1 MEPSRGKSICIPFKS
16 EDHYA
21 ICVAD
26 PDRFRQ
32 YLMDLHSRHPELL
45 PAGFEQGFLFHDKT
59 WSIKQR
65 VLTRRLRLIATGQL
79 YQVRPSFLMP
89 YMTART
95 EMVERGLYLRQW
107 GVPFDALAYLFG
119 RNAMFWYRAEV
130 ALGRPSLVGT
140 TIKCPEKLPEH
151 LLAEEKPTWLEGH
164 KRYLSTTVAG
174 GCLLGAS
181 HRRIVGATDL
191 GDTSR
196 ARL

>member
-26 PDRFRQ
+26 PEGFRQ
-32 YLMDLHSRHPELL
+32 YLLDLHSRHPELL
-45 PAGFEQGFLFHDKT
+45 PAGFEHGFVFHDKS

-89 YMTART
+89 YLTART

-107 GVPFDALAYLFG
+107 GVPFDALAYSIRTRCDVLVSRRGGLGPPLPG
-119 RNAMFWYRAEV
+119 RDPHQMPREAARTSPRRREAHRV
-130 ALGRPSLVGT
+130 GGTQALPVDHRGRRLPTGSEPS
-140 TIKCPEKLPEH
+140 
-151 LLAEEKPTWLEGH
+151 AYSRGH
-164 KRYLSTTVAG
+164 G
-174 GCLLGAS
+174 
-181 HRRIVGATDL
+181 
-191 GDTSR
+191 SR
-196 ARL
+196 